1 MTRHIRNS
9 GSDVSTQAENAAFR
23 VATSATKK
31 GESTMSKTGFA
42 IIAGALSMA
51 LGVLTT
57 SDAIAQ
63 EALFV
68 TPDGNVGLGTSAP
81 STPLHVSRA
90 TGAILEGIRL
100 SNNNEA
106 RIAIQ
111 NTNLAVKYF
120 MAVNNW
126 GPGLFFISRE
136 GGGGTIVEV
145 NQRLDA
151 GGPASFKVSGSVQAT
166 NVTFT
171 SSRALKR
178 DFQAVD
184 PQEVLTRLA
193 ALPISKWRF
202 KEGPE
207 DEHLGPV
214 AEDFHAAFGL
224 GKSAEVISLTDT
236 SGVALAAAQ
245 GLLQQVQQLQQ
256 ETQEL
261 QRRNAELRQQNA
273 EISQRLEILEKRI
286 AERR

>member
-1 MTRHIRNS
+1 MRS
-9 GSDVSTQAENAAFR
+9 MNAA
-23 VATSATKK
+23 T
-31 GESTMSKTGFA
+31 
-42 IIAGALSMA
+42 IASVLTLA
-51 LGVLTT
+51 LGVLAT

-63 EALFV
+63 EALVV
-68 TPDGNVGLGTSAP
+68 TPDGNVGIGTSSP

-90 TGAILEGIRL
+90 TGAVLEGLLL

-111 NTNLAVKYF
+111 NTNLAVKYL
-120 MAVNNW
+120 MAVNNF
-126 GPGLFFISRE
+126 GPGLFFISRA

-151 GGPASFKVSGSVQAT
+151 GGAASFKVSGSVQAT
-166 NVTFT
+166 NITFT

-178 DFQAVD
+178 DFQAID

-202 KEGPE
+202 NEGPE
-207 DEHLGPV
+207 DEHLGPM

-261 QRRNAELRQQNA
+261 QRRNVELRQQNA
-273 EISQRLEILEKRI
+273 EFSQRLEILEKRV
-286 AERR
+286 AECR